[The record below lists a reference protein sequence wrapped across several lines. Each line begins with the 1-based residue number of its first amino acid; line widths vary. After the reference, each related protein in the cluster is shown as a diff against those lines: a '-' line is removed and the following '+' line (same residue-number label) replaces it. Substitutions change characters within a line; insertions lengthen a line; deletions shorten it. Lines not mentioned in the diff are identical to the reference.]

1 VTQGF
6 GDADLGTGTRSEE
19 NPCDVRENV
28 RYATRGDEA
37 LTGTL
42 YSPHGRGPYPALIA
56 LHGGGWRLAGA
67 DVYAYLGPWLAK
79 HGYVVFA
86 PKYRLAKAGQPSFP
100 HAVHDV
106 RAAVQFVKGHAQ
118 EFRVEQERIGLLGE
132 SAGGHLAALV
142 ALAGDH
148 PFFRDGNAGG
158 PFGDLSTSVKVA
170 VPVYGIFDLAA
181 QWRHDQLTRPRD
193 HLTELFLGSS
203 LVEDR
208 RIYFDASPLS
218 YVSVRNNSTAFLLG
232 WGTEDDIV
240 DPGPQSVAF
249 LQALK
254 QARYVVRT
262 IIMSGAPHYWLPDP
276 LDEPGSFS
284 AFFAYRLLRFL
295 RLRL

>member
-1 VTQGF
+1 MKAV
-6 GDADLGTGTRSEE
+6 GDTGSGMGAGSETGS
-19 NPCDVRENV
+19 CQIRENV
-28 RYATRGDEA
+28 TYVTRGDEA

-42 YSPHGRGPYPALIA
+42 YSPIGPGPYPVLVA
-56 LHGGGWRLAGA
+56 LHGGGWRLAVA
-67 DVYAYLGPWLAK
+67 DIYRYLGPWLAK

-86 PKYRLAKAGQPSFP
+86 PMYRLAKAGQPSFP

-106 RAAVQFVKGHAQ
+106 RAAVQFVKGHAD
-118 EFRVEQERIGLLGE
+118 ELRIVKDRVGLMGE

-148 PFFRDGNAGG
+148 ASFRDGNADQ

-170 VPVYGIFDLAA
+170 IAVYGIFDLTQ

-193 HLTELFLGSS
+193 HLTELFLGTS
-203 LVEDR
+203 LLEDR
-208 RIYFDASPLS
+208 RLYFDASPLS
-218 YVSVRNNSTAFLLG
+218 YVSVNNNATAFLLA

-240 DPGPQSVAF
+240 DYRQQGVAF
-249 LQALK
+249 LEALK
-254 QARYVVRT
+254 QARYFARSTVVL
-262 IIMSGAPHYWLPDP
+262 GAPHYWLSDP
-276 LDEPGSFS
+276 LDEPASYS